1 MPKYSRS
8 DLERFKEEDYML
20 LDMALQDAKANGK
33 KEFKVNIQAFDEVPN
48 YEQHV
53 WSWAS
58 KNGIDYSKPFD
69 EFIFRID

>member
-1 MPKYSRS
+1 MPRYSES
-8 DLERFKEEDYML
+8 ELKRFKEEDFML

-33 KEFKVNIQAFDEVPN
+33 KEFRVNIQAFDEVPY

-53 WSWAS
+53 RSWAL
-58 KNGIDYSKPFD
+58 KNGISYSKPFD